1 MASGR
6 ATPALT
12 LNAETATAHRVFV
25 ARLAGMAVFDPL
37 GDQVGLVRD
46 VVVVSGAAATNS
58 PRAVGLVI
66 EVPGRRQVF
75 LPMTRVTSI
84 QPGQLII
91 TGLVNLRRF
100 EQRVTETLV
109 VDQLLGRRVQLR
121 GSGEPVVVQDVAIS
135 LTRARQWR
143 VSTIYVRHLPPGRGG
158 AALARLTRRRGETEL
173 VDHSALDGL
182 IPSAPDRATSDLLA
196 SLEDLRAAEAAEA
209 VMDMAADDRVRVTA
223 ALDVERLA
231 DVLEQ
236 LPEATQV
243 EILASLRD
251 DRAVEVLE
259 AMQPD
264 DAADLLGE
272 LSDEQAESLLALMD
286 PGEAEDVRRLLAYES
301 DTAGG
306 MMTTEPVILP
316 PETTVAEALARVRR
330 ADLAPTLAIGVFVC
344 RQPLETPTGAYLGMV
359 HLQRMLREPPATPV
373 GDILDTEV
381 EPLAPTDR
389 LTTITRHLAT
399 YDLVSVP
406 VVDADGS
413 LLGVVT
419 VDDVLDHLLPEDWRT
434 HDD

>member
-1 MASGR
+1 M
-6 ATPALT
+6 
-12 LNAETATAHRVFV
+12 FV

-46 VVVVSGAAATNS
+46 VVVVSGAAATAS

-66 EVPGRRQVF
+66 EVPGHRQVF

-109 VDQLLGRRVQLR
+109 VDQLLGRRVQVR

-143 VSTIYVRHLPPGRGG
+143 VSTIYVRHLPAGRAG
-158 AALARLTRRRGETEL
+158 AALAAVPGLARLTRRRGETEL
-173 VDHSALDGL
+173 VDHTALDGL

-209 VMDMAADDRVRVTA
+209 VMDMPAEDRVRVTA

-286 PGEAEDVRRLLAYES
+286 PGEAEDVRRLLAYDS

-344 RQPLETPTGAYLGMV
+344 RQPLETPTGSYLGMV

-381 EPLAPTDR
+381 EPLEPTDR

-406 VVDADGS
+406 VIDADGS

>member
-1 MASGR
+1 M
-6 ATPALT
+6 
-12 LNAETATAHRVFV
+12 FV

-46 VVVVSGAAATNS
+46 VVVVSGAAATAS

-66 EVPGRRQVF
+66 EVPGHRQVF

-109 VDQLLGRRVQLR
+109 VDQLLGRRVQVR

-143 VSTIYVRHLPPGRGG
+143 VSTIYVRHLPAGRAG
-158 AALARLTRRRGETEL
+158 AALAAVPGLARLTRRRGETEL
-173 VDHSALDGL
+173 VDHTALDGL

-209 VMDMAADDRVRVTA
+209 VMDMPAEDRVRVTA

-286 PGEAEDVRRLLAYES
+286 PGEAEDVRRLLAYDS

-344 RQPLETPTGAYLGMV
+344 RQPLETPTGSYLGMV

-381 EPLAPTDR
+381 EPLDPTDR

-406 VVDADGS
+406 VIDADGS

>member
-1 MASGR
+1 M
-6 ATPALT
+6 
-12 LNAETATAHRVFV
+12 FV

-46 VVVVSGAAATNS
+46 VVVVSGAAATAS

-66 EVPGRRQVF
+66 EVPGHRQVF

-109 VDQLLGRRVQLR
+109 VDQLLGRRVQVR

-143 VSTIYVRHLPPGRGG
+143 VSTIYVRHLPAGRAG
-158 AALARLTRRRGETEL
+158 AALAAVPGLARLTRRRGETEL
-173 VDHSALDGL
+173 VDHTALDGL

-209 VMDMAADDRVRVTA
+209 VMDMPAEDRVRVTA

-286 PGEAEDVRRLLAYES
+286 PGEAEDVRRLLAYDS

-344 RQPLETPTGAYLGMV
+344 RQPLETPTGSYLGMV
-359 HLQRMLREPPATPV
+359 HLHRMMREPPAPPV
-373 GDILDTEV
+373 ADILDT
-381 EPLAPTDR
+381 
-389 LTTITRHLAT
+389 
-399 YDLVSVP
+399 
-406 VVDADGS
+406 
-413 LLGVVT
+413 
-419 VDDVLDHLLPEDWRT
+419 DV
-434 HDD
+434 

>member
-1 MASGR
+1 
-6 ATPALT
+6 
-12 LNAETATAHRVFV
+12 
-25 ARLAGMAVFDPL
+25 MAVFDPL

-46 VVVVSGAAATNS
+46 VVVVSGAAATAS

-66 EVPGRRQVF
+66 EVPGHRQVF

-109 VDQLLGRRVQLR
+109 VDQLLGRRVQVR

-143 VSTIYVRHLPPGRGG
+143 VSTIYVRHLPAGRAG
-158 AALARLTRRRGETEL
+158 AALAAVPGLARLTRRRGETEL
-173 VDHSALDGL
+173 VDHTALDGL

-209 VMDMAADDRVRVTA
+209 VMDMPAEDRVRVTA

-286 PGEAEDVRRLLAYES
+286 PGEAEDVRRLLAYDS

-344 RQPLETPTGAYLGMV
+344 RQPLETPTGSYLGMV

-381 EPLAPTDR
+381 EPLDPTDR

-406 VVDADGS
+406 VIDADGS

>member
-1 MASGR
+1 M
-6 ATPALT
+6 
-12 LNAETATAHRVFV
+12 FV

-46 VVVVSGAAATNS
+46 VVVVSGAAATAS

-66 EVPGRRQVF
+66 EVPGHRQVF

-109 VDQLLGRRVQLR
+109 VDQLLGRRVQVR

-143 VSTIYVRHLPPGRGG
+143 VSTIYVRHLPAGRAG
-158 AALARLTRRRGETEL
+158 AALAAVPGLARLTRRRGETEL
-173 VDHSALDGL
+173 LDHTALDGL

-209 VMDMAADDRVRVTA
+209 VMDMPAEDRVRVTA

-286 PGEAEDVRRLLAYES
+286 PGEAEDVRRLLAYDS

-344 RQPLETPTGAYLGMV
+344 RQPLETPTGSYLGMV

-381 EPLAPTDR
+381 EPLEPTDR

-406 VVDADGS
+406 VIDADGS